1 MTSASKRVKG
11 DATER
16 LGLGVR
22 GGARERKEALTERLS
37 HHSPVL

>member
-1 MTSASKRVKG
+1 MTSASKWAKG
-11 DATER
+11 GAVER

-22 GGARERKEALTERLS
+22 GGARERQEALTESPS